1 MSPLK
6 ILYHHRTRSRDGQSV
21 HIDEMVKALQAEG
34 VRVELIGP
42 QRVDALKPSRNKQ
55 LMPKALY
62 ELLELGYSVVE
73 LVKLARAILRERPDA
88 IYERA
93 NIYTLSGV
101 WASRLF
107 SLPLLLEVNAPLADE
122 RQQFGGLAIPRLARW
137 SEEAAWRGADIVMP
151 VTKVL
156 GDMIARAN
164 VSRDRI
170 VVTCNGVD
178 RARFADVSA
187 LDRAKLPPAFKNGL
201 VLGFVGYV
209 RAWHGLPQVVDLLA
223 NDPALGD
230 ATLLIVGDGPGTADL
245 LDRARTLGV
254 NGRVHVAGLVERD
267 ALARYIAMFDIA
279 LQPEVTPYASPL
291 KLFEYMALNRAIVAP
306 NAANIREIL
315 TDGADC
321 LLFEPNNPASL
332 AQAVRT
338 LALHPALRAQLGQG
352 AGNKIKKEDITWARN
367 ARRAI
372 SLIESQ
378 LGAKG

>member
-1 MSPLK
+1 M
-6 ILYHHRTRSRDGQSV
+6 I
-21 HIDEMVKALQAEG
+21 KALEAEG
-34 VRVELIGP
+34 VRVEIVGP
-42 QRVDALKPSRNKQ
+42 QRVDALRPSRNKQ
-55 LMPKALY
+55 LLPKTLY
-62 ELLELGYSVVE
+62 ELLELGYSALE
-73 LVKLARAILRERPDA
+73 LVKLAGAILRERPDA

-122 RQQFGGLAIPRLARW
+122 RQQFGGLALPGLARW

-151 VTKVL
+151 VTQVL
-156 GDMIARAN
+156 GDVIARAN
-164 VSRDRI
+164 VPRERI

-178 RARFADVSA
+178 RARFADVPA
-187 LDRAKLPPAFKNGL
+187 LDRATLPPAFKSGL

-223 NDPALGD
+223 NDPALAD

-245 LDRARTLGV
+245 IARACSLGV
-254 NGRVHVAGLVERD
+254 EGRVHVAGLVERD
-267 ALARYIAMFDIA
+267 ALAPYIAMFDIA

-306 NAANIREIL
+306 DAPNIREVL
-315 TDGADC
+315 TDGADA

-332 AQAVRT
+332 AQTVRT
-338 LALHPALRAQLGQG
+338 LALDPALRARLGQG
-352 AGNKIKKEDITWARN
+352 AGDKITNADMTWARN

-372 SLIESQ
+372 SLIESRRA
-378 LGAKG
+378 AKG